1 MTDPTSYQH
10 RAILEDLLATN
21 ANPRRI
27 ARKHGV
33 SIDQI
38 AQIITAPETTA
49 VIQAISRMSDTTAN
63 LAIGKARLNAINA
76 LRAISCD
83 KENTESARK
92 ASVDLIKASPAQ
104 LAQPLSNDNTEQPP
118 TTLDAA
124 TQDMLRDALAA
135 FASTPPDVDD
145 AQ

>member
-1 MTDPTSYQH
+1 MSEPTSDQR

-27 ARKHGV
+27 ARKHRV
-33 SIDQI
+33 SIEVI
-38 AQIITAPETTA
+38 SQIITAPETNA
-49 VIQAISRMSDTTAN
+49 VIQAISRMSDTTASF
-63 LAIGKARLNAINA
+63 AIGKARLNAINS
-76 LRAISCD
+76 LRSISCD

-104 LAQPLSNDNTEQPP
+104 LAHPPTSDDEQPS

-124 TQDMLRDALAA
+124 TQDMLRKALDA
-135 FASTPPDVDD
+135 FASTTPEDPD
-145 AQ
+145 AR